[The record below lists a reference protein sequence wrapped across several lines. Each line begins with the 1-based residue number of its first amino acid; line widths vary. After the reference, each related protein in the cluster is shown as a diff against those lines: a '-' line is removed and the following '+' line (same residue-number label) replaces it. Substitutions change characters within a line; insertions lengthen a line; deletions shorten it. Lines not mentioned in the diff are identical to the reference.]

1 LEQEK
6 IHEQAY
12 WDEVS
17 TSFGTDGV
25 YRLWR
30 RHSDHVNLE
39 LLQDWLPVQAVSR
52 LLKTDLFDEA
62 ISSGLY
68 PFLASRS
75 AQVEGIDISARAVD
89 AAARKYPELK
99 THLADLRELPLED
112 CAFDCVVSNST
123 LDHFQYKE
131 DIHLAIAEL
140 FRVTRPGGFLL
151 VTMDNL
157 QNPMVWLRNHLPQA
171 LLQKAGIVPYY
182 VGRTLTRSGL
192 VKALQQAGFETLESR
207 AIMHCPRAV
216 AVARA
221 GAVQK
226 SGDADAQNGFLDRL
240 LRWERLGQ
248 WPSRWFTGYFV
259 AVRAKRPE

>member
-1 LEQEK
+1 MDQEQD
-6 IHEQAY
+6 QAY

-17 TSFGTDGV
+17 ASFGEDGN

-30 RHSDHVNLE
+30 RHSDQVNRE
-39 LLQDWLPVQAVSR
+39 LLDAWLRGHTVDR

-62 ISSGLY
+62 TSAGLY
-68 PFLASRS
+68 PFLASHCS
-75 AQVEGIDISARAVD
+75 QVEGVDISVRAVET
-89 AAARKYPELK
+89 AARKYPELK
-99 THLADLRELPLED
+99 TCLADLRELPFED
-112 CAFDCVVSNST
+112 RTFDCVVSNST
-123 LDHFQYKE
+123 LDHFQLKS
-131 DIHLAIAEL
+131 DIHLAISEL

-182 VGRTLTRSGL
+182 VGQTLTRSGL
-192 VKALQQAGFETLESR
+192 VKALQQAGFETQESR
-207 AIMHCPRAV
+207 AIMHCPRAA

-226 SGDADAQNGFLDRL
+226 SGDAEAQNRFLERL
-240 LRWERLGQ
+240 QRWERLGQ
-248 WPSRWFTGYFV
+248 WPSRYFTGYFV
-259 AVRAKRPE
+259 AVRARRPR